1 MRLAS
6 LKSTFGKEDHMTEF
20 AIWGVPPHQTEEAL
34 LIDKPHGKVIT
45 DRDYAERLVRELEE
59 KHGCTKVRIQ

>member
-1 MRLAS
+1 
-6 LKSTFGKEDHMTEF
+6 MTEF

-59 KHGCTKVRIQ
+59 KHGCTKVRIQELDGTLPDFTKTLR